1 MEHRSVRF
9 PWMPSEHIV
18 SGRKE
23 LEAMPIYRRL
33 KRFNRMILLAVTFI
47 SFAMTGC
54 GTLQNGRRWGQDAI
68 YPVELGRISYA
79 AYHAIFDLQT
89 LIPAV
94 GALVFTMDHY
104 DQKASKWAITHHP
117 IFGSENSASQ
127 ASDILLYALDAETFV
142 TALATPSGKDPKDWA
157 SAKAK
162 GIGVEVG
169 AELVTAGATA
179 LLKDATNRTRP
190 NGVGNSSFPSG
201 HASNAASDSTLAN
214 RNLNSITM
222 PEELR
227 MPLQIGNIVLA
238 TGVGY
243 ARVEAGKHFPSDV
256 LAGAALGHFLSA
268 FIHDAFMGVPM
279 SEMGFYVLP
288 SKHGAMIGLSFG
300 F

>member
-1 MEHRSVRF
+1 
-9 PWMPSEHIV
+9 
-18 SGRKE
+18 
-23 LEAMPIYRRL
+23 MPICSGL
-33 KRFNRMILLAVTFI
+33 KRSISTALLAATVFVFTLT
-47 SFAMTGC
+47 AC

-68 YPVELGRISYA
+68 YPVELGRIPYA
-79 AYHAIFDLQT
+79 AYHALFDLQT
-89 LIPAV
+89 LIPAI
-94 GALVFTMDHY
+94 GALVFTIDNY
-104 DQKASKWAITHHP
+104 DKKASKWAITHHP
-117 IFGSENSASQ
+117 IFGSENAASQ
-127 ASDILLYALDAETFV
+127 ASDYLLYALDAETLV
-142 TALATPSGKDPKDWA
+142 TALATPSGKDPKDWT
-157 SAKAK
+157 SDKAK

-169 AELVTAGATA
+169 AELVTAGATT

-190 NGVGNSSFPSG
+190 NGVGHSSLPSG
-201 HASNAASDSTLAN
+201 HASNAASSSTLTN

-238 TGVGY
+238 TGVGW
-243 ARVEAGKHFPSDV
+243 ARVEAGQHFPSDV

-279 SEMGFYVLP
+279 NEMRIYVLP